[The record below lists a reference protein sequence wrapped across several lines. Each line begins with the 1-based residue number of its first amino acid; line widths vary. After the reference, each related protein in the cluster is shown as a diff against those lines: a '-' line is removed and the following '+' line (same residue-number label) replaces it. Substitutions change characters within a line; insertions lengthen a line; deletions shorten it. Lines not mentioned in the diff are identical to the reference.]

1 MLQEVYRYSG
11 KYSIIQPRFKE
22 TLSLDHSQFEGF
34 RQHDCQEFLALLLDS
49 LHEELV
55 VAGSL
60 ARSAAYSMSEC
71 TSMVLHDPH
80 STEDSCNND
89 TANVNSFNKERE
101 AQGDLETKF
110 ESVSQLSRGQSA
122 E

>member
-1 MLQEVYRYSG
+1 M
-11 KYSIIQPRFKE
+11 
-22 TLSLDHSQFEGF
+22 
-34 RQHDCQEFLALLLDS
+34 
-49 LHEELV
+49 
-55 VAGSL
+55 AGSL

-71 TSMVLHDPH
+71 TSMELHTPQ

-89 TANVNSFNKERE
+89 TANVNSFNIEKMFDTERE
-101 AQGDLETKF
+101 AEGDLETKF